1 MQTLLEGVELR
12 DPTRSLETVNRLG
25 AGLPERI
32 LRRVQLILASVPDP
46 DTSIRFLERLRQQNP
61 EAFDRIAVSPAA
73 LRCAANIF
81 SQSRFL
87 AESVVLHPERILQV
101 AASGSLYRVLREDEY
116 EARLLE
122 FLRDAGADRGVPA
135 AEELARFRRRQL
147 LRIVVR
153 DVLGIASLSDITEE
167 ISNLADAILDVAYRG
182 IRRELVARHG
192 EPKHEGGPCGFSIIA
207 LGKLGGKEL
216 NYSSDIDLMFV
227 YRGAG
232 ETSGPAVTSNA
243 EFYKK
248 VANRCTALLSS
259 YTSEGQCY
267 RVDLRLRPDGALGEI
282 SSSLEGACSYYAN
295 RARDWEKQMLIKARV
310 AAGEREP
317 GAALLE
323 FVEPLIYKSSLDFRA
338 VEAVSETRQRI
349 GEKLAARRGANTGT
363 DVKLSPG
370 GIRDIEF
377 LVQCLQ
383 RLHGGREPW
392 VRHGG
397 TLLALF
403 RLRDKGLLSGLE
415 YARLASAY
423 QFLRY
428 LEHRLQIEDDRQ
440 THTLPAGENE
450 LDLLARRMP
459 ADASWGYTEPLRNG
473 EALLAK
479 LAEHRTV
486 VREIYERVIYAQ
498 QPMYYTTA
506 LESAAGTA
514 EPEPGPARE
523 TVAESNLIRFLDQRA
538 PQLGSAIDAANL
550 KRGRDRFEHFLEKTL
565 ADGGLLERLN
575 ADPELARA
583 TLDIFEHS
591 PYLSDQLLRSPEL
604 VDEIRRPIAPTGG
617 PATPMSASA
626 DASMNAPISEG
637 AALRRFYS
645 RQMLRIQCDSVLR
658 RAPIFQTLSNTSALA
673 DTVIEAAYRIAI
685 LESPPPAAADYV
697 PRDQMM
703 VIALG
708 RLGMKEFDLGSD
720 ADLIFVIPD
729 EDAHEHTYWS
739 GVAERIIQ
747 TLSSYTGE
755 GVIFA
760 VDTRLRPHGREGNL
774 VQTEGAYRSYFASQA
789 EAWEGITYMK
799 SRGVAGNFKRATQFL
814 HGLQELDWRRY
825 GQSMRSKKEL
835 AEMRARLEREQ
846 GPRNALKAG
855 AGGYYDIDFA
865 LMYLR
870 LKGAGIFY
878 PVLNTPER
886 IDVIEKMGHLDRE
899 DADFLREAATFY
911 RAVDHGQRV
920 MTGHAEGNLPTAQA
934 QFETLSELVKRWTP
948 EHLHSE
954 RLDITLKD
962 IRRRTREFFNRLF
975 GRT

>member
-1 MQTLLEGVELR
+1 MQSLLEGVELR
-12 DPTRSLETVNRLG
+12 DPTRSLEAVTRLG
-25 AGLPERI
+25 AGLPERVA
-32 LRRVQLILASVPDP
+32 RRIQLVLASVPDP

-61 EAFDRIAVSPAA
+61 EAFERIAVSPAA
-73 LRCAANIF
+73 LRSALNIF
-81 SQSRFL
+81 SHSRFL
-87 AESVVLHPERILQV
+87 SESVMLHPECILQV
-101 AASGSLYRVLREDEY
+101 AGSGSLYRVLRQDEY
-116 EARLLE
+116 EARLVE
-122 FLRDAGADRGVPA
+122 FLQEAFLQQHQAGPGVPA

-153 DVLGIASLSDITEE
+153 DVLGIASLSDVTEE
-167 ISNLADAILDVAYRG
+167 ISNLADAILDVTYRS
-182 IRRELVARHG
+182 IRRELGARHG
-192 EPKHEGGPCGFSIIA
+192 EPRLAGGVCGFSIIA

-227 YRGAG
+227 YQGAG
-232 ETSGPAVTSNA
+232 ETSGPAVISNA

-248 VANRCTALLSS
+248 VANQYTALLSS
-259 YTSEGQCY
+259 YTAEGQCY
-267 RVDLRLRPDGALGEI
+267 RVDLRLRPDGTLGEI
-282 SSSLEGACSYYAN
+282 CSSLEGACNYYAN

-363 DVKLSPG
+363 DVKLAPG

-392 VRHGG
+392 VRQGG

-403 RLRDKGLLSGLE
+403 RLRDKGLLSGVE

-440 THTLPAGENE
+440 THTLPAGEDE
-450 LDLLARRMP
+450 LDLVARRMP
-459 ADASWGYTEPLRNG
+459 VGTSLGYTEPLRNG
-473 EALLAK
+473 EALVAK
-479 LAEHRTV
+479 LAEHRAA
-486 VREIYERVIYAQ
+486 VREIYERVIHAQ
-498 QPMYYTTA
+498 KPMYYTMPTDRA
-506 LESAAGTA
+506 AESPTA
-514 EPEPGPARE
+514 EAQVP
-523 TVAESNLIRFLDQRA
+523 ESNLIRFLDEKA
-538 PQLGSAIDAANL
+538 PQLGAAIDAANL
-550 KRGRDRFEHFLEKTL
+550 RRGRERFEHFLEKAL
-565 ADGGLLERLN
+565 ADGGLLDRLN
-575 ADPELARA
+575 SDTGLARSA
-583 TLDIFEHS
+583 LDIFEHS
-591 PYLSDQLLRSPEL
+591 PYLADQLLRNPEL
-604 VDEIRRPIAPTGG
+604 LEQIHKPVEPASGG
-617 PATPMSASA
+617 M
-626 DASMNAPISEG
+626 DDG
-637 AALRRFYS
+637 AALRRFYW
-645 RQMLRIQCDSVLR
+645 RQMLRIQSGSVLEG
-658 RAPIFQTLSNTSALA
+658 APIFNTLSNTSMLA
-673 DTVIEAAYRIAI
+673 DAVIEAAYRISI
-685 LESPPPAAADYV
+685 LESPPPASAGYT

-720 ADLIFVIPD
+720 ADLLFVIRD
-729 EDAHEHTYWS
+729 EDAEEHDYWS
-739 GVAERIIQ
+739 AVAERVIQ

-755 GVIFA
+755 GMMFA
-760 VDTRLRPHGREGNL
+760 VDTRLRPHGREGDL
-774 VQTEGAYRSYFASQA
+774 VQTEGAYRSYFASHA

-799 SRGVAGNFKRATQFL
+799 ARGVAGNFERATRFL
-814 HGLQELDWRRY
+814 HDLQEVDWRRY

-855 AGGYYDIDFA
+855 PGGYYDIDFS

-911 RAVDHGQRV
+911 RAIDHGQRV
-920 MTGHAEGNLPTAQA
+920 MTGHSEGNLPTAQA

-948 EHLHSE
+948 EHLHGP
-954 RLDITLKD
+954 RLDILLRD

-975 GRT
+975 GRG